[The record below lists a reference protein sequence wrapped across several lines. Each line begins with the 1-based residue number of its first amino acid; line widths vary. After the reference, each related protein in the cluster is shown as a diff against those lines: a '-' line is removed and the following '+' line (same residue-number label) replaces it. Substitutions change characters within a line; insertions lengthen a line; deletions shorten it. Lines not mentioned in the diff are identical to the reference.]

1 MTLVKGRVHQ
11 MQKTGLKQLL
21 FMGIIVALLATD
33 QTNLTT
39 TWGTQKTLLAIIAS
53 NKVPVIELAKL
64 LATNVK
70 VLSLPA
76 L

>member
-53 NKVPVIELAKL
+53 NKAPVVELAKV
-64 LATNVK
+64 LATNAK
-70 VLSLPA
+70 VLSLLA